1 MAAALEPQVSHLTT
15 PAREGPTRELV
26 CLPSGV
32 PTEEHH
38 EERPRGG
45 GQELCRWPR
54 GGSSGLGPGH
64 EGLGAGSVV
73 CWELEGSSQGWGRH
87 TIPLPAGSPELHN
100 SSRRGWLY
108 TMGKENW
115 REDPSFCPRSLL
127 LPSPPCPSPLRAR
140 PQDPAQRPK
149 PEQITASRNEKAQS
163 PCSFCTA
170 ALDRCYSLGLPKWEC
185 LYLAPTRPGL
195 AKTLM
200 TGVIAWELL
209 SSRAPLSS

>member
-1 MAAALEPQVSHLTT
+1 MAAALKPQVSHLTT

-54 GGSSGLGPGH
+54 GGSSGLGPGR

-115 REDPSFCPRSLL
+115 REDPSFCPRSLFCCRL
-127 LPSPPCPSPLRAR
+127 LPARLLSELALRILPRDQNLNRSLPPETRKHSHHVHFALLLWTGAIPLGFQSGNASTWR
-140 PQDPAQRPK
+140 PH
-149 PEQITASRNEKAQS
+149 
-163 PCSFCTA
+163 
-170 ALDRCYSLGLPKWEC
+170 
-185 LYLAPTRPGL
+185 GL
-195 AKTLM
+195 AWPRL
-200 TGVIAWELL
+200 
-209 SSRAPLSS
+209 